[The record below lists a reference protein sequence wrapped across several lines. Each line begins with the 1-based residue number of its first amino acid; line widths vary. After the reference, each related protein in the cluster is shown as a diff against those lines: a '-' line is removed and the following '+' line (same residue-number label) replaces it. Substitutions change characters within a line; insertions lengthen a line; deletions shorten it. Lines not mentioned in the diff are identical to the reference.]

1 MNKTP
6 MWRRYLTYWGRNVE
20 GDLKDEFRF
29 HLEARTQEL
38 IDEGWDPE
46 DAHDQARRAFGNIGQ
61 VRAECRDIG
70 RNLETDVRRTEY
82 FDQLRQDLSFGL
94 RQLKRNPGFA
104 VVAVLTLTLG
114 IGANTA
120 MFSIVD
126 GVLLRPLQYPNA
138 ANVYTLWQ
146 SDRAD
151 GIERDGVAPANFVD
165 WQAENTVFERM
176 AAIRPYSFEYQEQG
190 RAFDITA
197 SLVSEGFFEILGVAA
212 SYGRTFEE
220 PDYAPGER
228 AFVVSHGLW
237 VRRFGGDPGIVGR
250 RVSFDALDFTIVGV
264 MPADFEFPSNEVEI
278 WAPYRISTE
287 PGRRASGY
295 LQALA
300 QPKEGVALPEMQSE
314 MDAIAASLAE
324 RYPESNT
331 GIGVALVSLEDH
343 LVGHVRRPLLVLLA
357 AVGFVLLIACSNV
370 ACLMLMRGSQRE
382 QEFAVRTAVGAA
394 RTRLLRQLTVESLVL
409 ALLGGTG
416 GLLLAVWIQQLLP
429 RLSPADFP
437 RMENV
442 GLDANV
448 LAFTALVSIG
458 AAFLSGLAPLARVF
472 GRDTN
477 SVLKESRRNLR
488 AGGLSRRVG
497 SALVVSEVA
506 LALVLLIGAGLLGRS
521 FVTLLTIDPGF
532 VAEEALALE
541 LHVWDSY
548 PGPPQQRAFFTDV
561 LSRIGS
567 LPGVRAAG
575 ASSVMPFHG
584 SSSEMERVFRTE
596 GDAGAEEAHSTDVTI
611 ATVGYFEAMG
621 IGLVGGRVF
630 TPFDGPDA
638 PPVVVVTES
647 TARRYWRDEDPIG
660 KKITM
665 DDDGALSTHE
675 VVGIVADARHTGLDA
690 GTRAEIYLPH
700 LQNSFGSMIVVART
714 EGDPLQ
720 LAEAVQA
727 QIWDVNPGQTI
738 SSVTTLGQLVDRT
751 LVTRRFYLLLIGLF
765 ALTALLLASVG
776 IYGVVSFSTTERTP
790 ELGIRIACGARS
802 ADILR
807 MVLGQGLGLTVAGVV
822 FGLGLSVALTR
833 FIEGQLFGLTATDPL
848 TFGGVSAALIAVALL
863 ACYIPARRATRLDP
877 LQTLRSE

>member
-1 MNKTP
+1 
-6 MWRRYLTYWGRNVE
+6 MWRRYLTFWGRSVDADVDSE
-20 GDLKDEFRF
+20 LRF
-29 HLEARTQEL
+29 HLEMKAREL
-38 IDEGWDPE
+38 IDDGWDAE
-46 DAHDQARRAFGNIGQ
+46 DARDQARRAFGNVGR

-70 RNLETDVRRTEY
+70 RDLEADVRRTEY
-82 FDQLRQDLSFGL
+82 YDQLRQDLSFGL

-104 VVAVLTLTLG
+104 VVAVLTLALG

-138 ANVYTLWQ
+138 TNVYTLWQ
-146 SDRAD
+146 SDLAD

-176 AAIRPYSFEYQEQG
+176 AAIRPYSFEYNEQG
-190 RAFDITA
+190 RAVDITA
-197 SLVSEGFFEILGVAA
+197 SLVSEGFFETLGVAA
-212 SYGRTFEE
+212 SYGRTFDER
-220 PDYAPGER
+220 DYAPGER
-228 AFVVSHGLW
+228 AFVISHGLW
-237 VRRFGGDPGIVGR
+237 LRQFGGDVDIVGR
-250 RVSFDALDFTIVGV
+250 QVSFDDVEFTIVGV
-264 MPADFEFPSNEVEI
+264 MPPDFEFPNREVGI
-278 WAPYRISTE
+278 WAPYRLSTE

-295 LQALA
+295 LQAIA
-300 QPKEGVALPEMQSE
+300 QPKQGMTVPAIQAE
-314 MDAIAASLAE
+314 MDAIAASLAT

-331 GIGVALVSLEDH
+331 GIGISLVSLHDY
-343 LVGHVRRPLLVLLA
+343 LVGHVRRPLLVLLG

-382 QEFAVRTAVGAA
+382 QEFAVRTALGAA
-394 RTRLLRQLTVESLVL
+394 RKRLARQLAAESLVL

-429 RLSPADFP
+429 LLSPADFP

-442 GLDANV
+442 ALDANV

-458 AAFLSGLAPLARVF
+458 AAFASALAPLARVF

-477 SVLKESRRNLR
+477 SLLKESRRNLS
-488 AGGLSRRVG
+488 AGGMSRRLG

-521 FVTLLTIDPGF
+521 FTKLLTVDPGF
-532 VAEEALALE
+532 VADNALALE
-541 LHVWDSY
+541 LHVWDAY
-548 PGPPQQRAFFTDV
+548 PGPPQQRAFFNDI

-596 GDAGAEEAHSTDVTI
+596 GDTGAEEAHSTDVTI

-621 IGLVGGRVF
+621 IGLLQGRVF
-630 TPFDGPDA
+630 TPFDGPDST
-638 PPVVVVTES
+638 PVAIVTES
-647 TARRYWRDEDPIG
+647 AARRYWRDENPIG
-660 KKITM
+660 ERITM
-665 DDDGALSTHE
+665 EDDGAMSTHE
-675 VVGIVADARHTGLDA
+675 VVGVVADARHTGLDS

-700 LQNSFGSMIVVART
+700 LQSSFGSMIVVART
-714 EGDPLQ
+714 QGDPLQ

-751 LVTRRFYLLLIGLF
+751 LITRRFYLMLIGGF

-776 IYGVVSFSTTERTP
+776 IYGVVSFSTTQRTP
-790 ELGIRIACGARS
+790 ELGIRIAFGAGS

-807 MVLGQGLGLTVAGVV
+807 MVLAQGLGLTVAGVV
-822 FGLGLSVALTR
+822 LGLALSLALTR
-833 FIEGQLFGLTATDPL
+833 FIEGQLFGLTPTDPL
-848 TFGGVSAALIAVALL
+848 TFGGVSTALAAVALL
-863 ACYIPARRATRLDP
+863 ACYMPARRATRLDP
-877 LQTLRSE
+877 LHTLRSE